1 MAGRLSRPG
10 DPMATDKQIAANRA
24 NAQHSTGP
32 KTAAGKRRSSGNAF
46 RHGLSGPLPND
57 ELTVAATDAIVSALF
72 DGADKPHEDA
82 TAFARSQL
90 ELRRIRKVRH
100 NMLADSAHESLYPR
114 ELRRLIALDR
124 YERVARTK
132 SRRARQLI
140 SKRRNSS
147 SDS

>member
-1 MAGRLSRPG
+1 M
-10 DPMATDKQIAANRA
+10 
-24 NAQHSTGP
+24 
-32 KTAAGKRRSSGNAF
+32 
-46 RHGLSGPLPND
+46 
-57 ELTVAATDAIVSALF
+57 AATDAIVSALF
-72 DGADKPHEDA
+72 DGADNPHEDA
-82 TAFARSQL
+82 AAFARSQL
-90 ELRRIRKVRH
+90 ELRRIRKVRYS
-100 NMLADSAHESLYPR
+100 MLASLCPR